1 MKVIRWTTTALIVG
15 VTILSLL
22 PYKAAAAGVPQ
33 ITAEE
38 LNAKLGNP
46 DVIIIDVRRSGHWKG
61 SDQKITG
68 AVRED
73 PKDVEGWAGNYAHG
87 KTLVLY
93 CA

>member
-1 MKVIRWTTTALIVG
+1 MKGIIGMIMALIVG
-15 VTILSLL
+15 VAVLSLL
-22 PYKAAAAGVPQ
+22 PPRVAVAGAPQ

-38 LNAKLGNP
+38 LNAKLGDP
-46 DVIIIDVRRSGHWKG
+46 DVTIIDVRRAGHWKG
-61 SDQKITG
+61 SDQKVLG

-73 PKDVEGWAGNYAHG
+73 QKDVEGWAGNYTHD